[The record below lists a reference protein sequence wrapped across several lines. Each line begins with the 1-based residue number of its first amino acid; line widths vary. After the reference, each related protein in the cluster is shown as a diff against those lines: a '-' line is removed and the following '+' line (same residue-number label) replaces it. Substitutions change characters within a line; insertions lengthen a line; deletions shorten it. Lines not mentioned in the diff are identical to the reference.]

1 MTALDP
7 KTTLRRELRAK
18 RRAYASA
25 LSPQARAVAE
35 QSLIKYLRSLWQPGL
50 IVVAYIPAGGEISP
64 LPCLI
69 DAHQS
74 GAITGL
80 GWIGD
85 TPESMVFRR
94 WQPNDALID
103 GPLGVRQPGDDAPLI
118 TPDIILTPLV
128 GFDEAGNRLGQGGG
142 FYDRIF
148 ARYPHAKRIGL
159 AWSVQRCESLPIDP
173 WDQPLHAIITDAGMI
188 GELTP

>member
-7 KTTLRRELRAK
+7 KTPLRRELRAK
-18 RRAYASA
+18 RRAFAQS
-25 LSPQARAVAE
+25 LSPQAREAAE
-35 QSLIKYLRSLWQPGL
+35 QHLANRLRPLWHPGL
-50 IVVAYIPAGGEISP
+50 KVVAYIPAGGEISP

-69 DAHQS
+69 DAHEM
-74 GAITGL
+74 GATTGL
-80 GWIGD
+80 GWIAD
-85 TPESMVFRR
+85 APETMVFRH
-94 WQPNDALID
+94 WQPNDELID
-103 GPLGVRQPGDDAPLI
+103 GPLGVRQPGDDAPII

-128 GFDEAGNRLGQGGG
+128 GFDDTGNRLGQGGG

-148 ARYPHAKRIGL
+148 ARYPDAKRIGL

-173 WDQPLHAIITDAGMI
+173 WDQPLHAIITEAGMI